1 MTGLIT
7 QYAFIYTD
15 ENRLKLNNFR
25 EMMELADYLEKQ
37 GLVERF
43 ADFAN
48 GKGLA
53 RRNLMI
59 KKSYHLLDT
68 YINSRIIYNILDENA
83 WMQYLNI
90 DDKVIKAALQH
101 FDEKK

>member
-1 MTGLIT
+1 
-7 QYAFIYTD
+7 
-15 ENRLKLNNFR
+15 
-25 EMMELADYLEKQ
+25 
-37 GLVERF
+37 
-43 ADFAN
+43 
-48 GKGLA
+48 
-53 RRNLMI
+53 MI